1 MNLYRSRLSR
11 IGADGHELS
20 AHGTATFPLACYE
33 CEMTDAALPWHW
45 HDEMEVNVVQEGTI
59 SFAAGSGKHTLRAG
73 EGLFV
78 NSGVLHAA
86 WNAGAAPC
94 YVHSFVFHPRLVGGD
109 TGSVF
114 WQEYLSPLLAARSME
129 GAALRPDVP
138 WQKEA
143 LENFHQANAA
153 IREEPPG
160 YPFLVRERMSWL
172 MYLVS
177 AHQLT
182 QPQPSEKAQRDAR
195 RVKTMLQYIQ
205 NHYAD
210 GITVEQIARSASLS
224 ASECLRCFH
233 ATIGITPIQYVKQL
247 RVQQAAVLLAT
258 TERKIADIGAQCGF
272 QETSYFS
279 RAFRSVQGCTP
290 SEYRRRLG

>member
-1 MNLYRSRLSR
+1 MYISGNTATPV
-11 IGADGHELS
+11 GVDGQELVS
-20 AHGTATFPLACYE
+20 HGTAAFPLVCYD
-33 CEMTDAALPWHW
+33 CVYTDTALPWHW
-45 HDEMEVNVVQEGTI
+45 HDELEVNVVLEGTI
-59 SFAAGSGKHTLRAG
+59 TFAVGGEKYAIRPG

-86 WNAGAAPC
+86 RNTEDGPC
-94 YVHSFVFHPRLVGGD
+94 RLHTFVFHPRLVGGD

-129 GAALRPDVP
+129 GVALRPGVS
-138 WQKEA
+138 WQREA
-143 LENFHQANAA
+143 LERIWRADTA

-160 YPFLVRERMSWL
+160 YPFLVREGVSWL
-172 MYLVS
+172 MYLLL
-177 AHQLT
+177 AHQPA
-182 QPQPSEKAQRDAR
+182 QPQPSEKAQRDAQ

-210 GITVEQIARSASLS
+210 SITVDQIARSASLS

-233 ATIGITPIQYVKQL
+233 ATIGSTPIQYVKQL
-247 RVQQAAVLLAT
+247 RVQQAAVLLT
-258 TERKIADIGAQCGF
+258 TTDQKVADIGAQCGF

-279 RAFRSVQGCTP
+279 RAFRSMQGCTP